1 MNRKEILEILNKYN
15 FDKNKIYIISGSAMV
30 LYGIKEKTNDIDI
43 TIDEEYEKVLLGNYN
58 CTIEREIKDNGK
70 TYKAYMID
78 DIINFSTHY
87 YDRFNYNVLDGY
99 NIQKVEDILK
109 LKESLNREKDKKD
122 IKELKEYINIK
133 SINSLSLAYLGDA
146 VYELYIRRHLLNH
159 NKKVNDLQKEA
170 INYVSAKAQSSFLDN
185 MLNENFLNEEE
196 IEIIKRAR
204 NHKSH
209 ASKNTDIITYKK
221 STGLEALLG
230 YLKMT
235 NNDDRINEIMKYIVG
250 D

>member
-1 MNRKEILEILNKYN
+1 MNKKEILEILNKYN

-43 TIDEEYEKVLLGNYN
+43 TIDEEYEKVLLENYN
-58 CTIEREIKDNGK
+58 CTFEREIKDNGK

-78 DIINFSTHY
+78 DIINFSAHY

-122 IKELKEYINIK
+122 IKALKEYINIK

-146 VYELYIRRHLLNH
+146 VYELYIRRYLLNH

-170 INYVSAKAQSSFLDN
+170 INYVSAKAQSSILDN
-185 MLNENFLNEEE
+185 MLNENFLNEDE

-209 ASKNTDIITYKK
+209 ASKSTDIITYKK